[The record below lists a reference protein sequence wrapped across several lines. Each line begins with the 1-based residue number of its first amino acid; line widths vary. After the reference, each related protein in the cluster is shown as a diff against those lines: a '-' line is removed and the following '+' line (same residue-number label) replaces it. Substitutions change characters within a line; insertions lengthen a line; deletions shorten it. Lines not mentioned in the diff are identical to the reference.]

1 MGLQSLELTKKK
13 NVFKLSKLVELFY
26 EQGSSIFEIYS
37 RQMEYKFSILGD
49 YTFIFE
55 EV

>member
-1 MGLQSLELTKKK
+1 MNKET
-13 NVFKLSKLVELFY
+13 
-26 EQGSSIFEIYS
+26 FEIYS